1 MIDIH
6 VSMSMR
12 FALSLE
18 NSSNLWLL
26 LDDDYF
32 PVCYGMS
39 FTKVRDNVVKILCC
53 AILVCSL
60 FYTLMDTCIIEAIL
74 HSLINGLSHPDED
87 VQSNT
92 VYLFVY
98 LLVGPW
104 EALVP
109 VSMQQALAQELVC
122 LLHTAKTPYLLRN
135 LMGNSLSVFYM
146 LLHVTRIACW
156 FV

>member
-1 MIDIH
+1 MDSRDLLESVLDHIQKKMFHTENPKESLPLI
-6 VSMSMR
+6 VLLGR
-12 FALSLE
+12 LVKTFPPLS
-18 NSSNLWLL
+18 
-26 LDDDYF
+26 
-32 PVCYGMS
+32 G
-39 FTKVRDNVVKILCC
+39 ILCQE
-53 AILVCSL
+53 
-60 FYTLMDTCIIEAIL
+60 YEAIL

-135 LMGNSLSVFYM
+135 LMAKV
-146 LLHVTRIACW
+146 
-156 FV
+156 